1 MIFLSQLFMLNLTLW
16 LVWRWFW
23 HLIWILTLLLFL
35 FFFICLCRVVQHLAT
50 KYCNTF
56 ESLELDGNELSDSTI
71 YFVSFCHRL
80 KTLSISFCERLT
92 DLTVKY
98 LLVRQYLPL
107 FSDVSFIRSV
117 LSLVLMQELN
127 QSLWWCYTSQ
137 YVVVMLQPISCGNTI
152 IDPISG
158 GNNVDPT
165 KYSVQ
170 FLVATQSPILVV
182 NVSPITVH
190 LSWSDPVQLTGC

>member
-1 MIFLSQLFMLNLTLW
+1 MNILLKKRFVLAGYWLGRWIKTKEQKSLMIFLSQLFMLNLTLW

-107 FSDVSFIRSV
+107 FSDVSFISQSCLWCWCKSWTSLSGGAILV
-117 LSLVLMQELN
+117 SMWWWCSSQSLVVIQ
-127 QSLWWCYTSQ
+127 
-137 YVVVMLQPISCGNTI
+137 
-152 IDPISG
+152 
-158 GNNVDPT
+158 
-165 KYSVQ
+165 
-170 FLVATQSPILVV
+170 
-182 NVSPITVH
+182 
-190 LSWSDPVQLTGC
+190 

>member
-1 MIFLSQLFMLNLTLW
+1 MIFLSHLSKFMLSLTLW
-16 LVWRWFW
+16 LMWSWFW
-23 HLIWILTLLLFL
+23 HLIWILTLLLF

-98 LLVRQYLPL
+98 LLVRQCLLP
-107 FSDVSFIRSV
+107 FSDVSFISQSC
-117 LSLVLMQELN
+117 LWCWYNSWTSL
-127 QSLWWCYTSQ
+127 
-137 YVVVMLQPISCGNTI
+137 
-152 IDPISG
+152 SG
-158 GNNVDPT
+158 G
-165 KYSVQ
+165 
-170 FLVATQSPILVV
+170 
-182 NVSPITVH
+182 TVL
-190 LSWSDPVQLTGC
+190 LSMCDDAPDNLLW

>member
-1 MIFLSQLFMLNLTLW
+1 M
-16 LVWRWFW
+16 
-23 HLIWILTLLLFL
+23 
-35 FFFICLCRVVQHLAT
+35 QHLAT

-80 KTLSISFCERLT
+80 KTLSVSFCERLT

-98 LLVRQYLPL
+98 LLVRQSL
-107 FSDVSFIRSV
+107 
-117 LSLVLMQELN
+117 LSLVLIQQLN
-127 QSLWWCYTSQ
+127 QSLWWYYTTQ
-137 YVVVMLQPISCGNTI
+137 YVVMTLQPVSCGNI
-152 IDPISG
+152 IINPISG

-190 LSWSDPVQLTGC
+190 LFRYLEVTLCS